1 MFKLYGFPVSNY
13 YNMVKL
19 TLLEKGFEFEEV
31 ITMPS
36 QENDF
41 LSISP
46 MGKIP
51 CLEVKEGPL
60 SETNVIFDFLED
72 LSPDVPLYPED
83 PYQRA
88 KVRELSKMIELYLE
102 LVVRQIYGVVL
113 FGAPVDEAL
122 NAKVNEQLDKGVAS
136 LNRVLIFSP
145 FAAGEVMT
153 YADFMLYYTVTLCNM
168 ATQKILGRD
177 LCDDLPGLKAW
188 LNVMDSNPLVQKVN
202 ADRDGA
208 LKEMMAK

>member
-31 ITMPS
+31 MTRPS
-36 QENDF
+36 QEDDF
-41 LSISP
+41 LNISP

-72 LSPDVPLYPED
+72 LSSDVPLYPTD
-83 PYQRA
+83 TYQRA
-88 KVRELSKMIELYLE
+88 KVRELTKSIELYLE
-102 LVVRQIYGVVL
+102 LVTRQLLGAVF
-113 FGAPVDEAL
+113 FGAPADEQL
-122 NAKVNEQLDKGVAS
+122 NEKVNAELDKGVAA
-136 LNRVLIFSP
+136 LNRILIFSP

-153 YADFMLYYTVTLCNM
+153 YADFMLYYTVTLGNM
-168 ATQKILGRD
+168 ATKKALDRD
-177 LCDDLPGLKAW
+177 LCDELPGLTAW
-188 LNVMDSNPLVQKVN
+188 LTMMEGNPLVKKVN
-202 ADRDGA
+202 ADRDAA
-208 LKEMMAK
+208 LKAMTA

>member
-36 QENDF
+36 QEDDF
-41 LSISP
+41 LNKSP

-51 CLEVKEGPL
+51 CLEVKEGAL
-60 SETNVIFDFLED
+60 SETSVIFDFLED

-83 PYQRA
+83 SYERA
-88 KVRELSKMIELYLE
+88 KVRELSKSIELYLE
-102 LVVRQIYGVVL
+102 LVVRQLYSVAL
-113 FGAPVDEAL
+113 FGAPADEQL
-122 NAKVNEQLDKGVAS
+122 NAKVSEQLDKGVAA
-136 LNRVLIFSP
+136 LNRILIFSP

-153 YADFMLYYTVTLCNM
+153 YADFMLYYTVTLGNM
-168 ATQKILGRD
+168 ATKKALGRD
-177 LCDDLPGLKAW
+177 LCDDLPGLTAW
-188 LNVMDSNPLVQKVN
+188 LRLMEGNPLLQKVN
-202 ADRDGA
+202 ADRDEA
-208 LKEMMAK
+208 LKGMTAK

>member
-31 ITMPS
+31 TTMPS
-36 QENDF
+36 QEDDF
-41 LSISP
+41 LNKSP

-60 SETNVIFDFLED
+60 SETSVIFDFLED

-83 PYQRA
+83 PYERA
-88 KVRELSKMIELYLE
+88 KVRELSKSIELYLE
-102 LVVRQIYGVVL
+102 LVVRQLYSVAL
-113 FGAPVDEAL
+113 FGAPADEQL
-122 NAKVNEQLDKGVAS
+122 NVKVNAQLDKGVAS
-136 LNRVLIFSP
+136 LNRILIFSP

-153 YADFMLYYTVTLCNM
+153 YADFMLYYTVTLGNM
-168 ATQKILGRD
+168 AINKALGRD
-177 LCDDLPGLKAW
+177 LCDELPGLAAW
-188 LNVMDSNPLVQKVN
+188 LTLMEGNPLLQKVN
-202 ADRDGA
+202 ADRDEA
-208 LKEMMAK
+208 LKGMMVK